1 MTAQHGGEASDQ
13 RGETARSAQSR
24 WGFGLVRRSTATSWR
39 RTSSSTSWRFDRKH
53 SGGGKLTDLSAHAVD
68 ALESIVGEVEHVESA
83 TFRDVRRVG

>member
-1 MTAQHGGEASDQ
+1 MAPGSEDVHIAAADFQGKEHVE
-13 RGETARSAQSR
+13 
-24 WGFGLVRRSTATSWR
+24 
-39 RTSSSTSWRFDRKH
+39 RFDRKH